1 MEQDL
6 LIIHCFVL
14 LNLHINEKKKL
25 QKGTVTFLT
34 IPGGI
39 VDPCSVIIS
48 TSINSRAFEDQN
60 VKSWWAPNLTPAG
73 KGAPG

>member
-14 LNLHINEKKKL
+14 LNLHTNVKKKL

-34 IPGGI
+34 NPGCIG
-39 VDPCSVIIS
+39 DPCSVAIP
-48 TSINSRAFEDQN
+48 TSIYSCVFEGQK
-60 VKSWWAPNLTPAG
+60 VKLWWAPYVTAAE